1 VSVFIPRA
9 YTASSAGGRWLNQV
23 GLQPM
28 ASLFPPPI
36 TASNKEKC
44 TVLQEGGASNLQY
57 SAS

>member
-1 VSVFIPRA
+1 
-9 YTASSAGGRWLNQV
+9 
-23 GLQPM
+23 M

-57 SAS
+57 KHKKLALMISNLYILKSKNV